1 MNEFVVKYNLTDDEV
16 SLLKLAFKLV
26 DTVVEYQRYDR
37 YDNET
42 SNNLFHLKEKLG
54 IYELLEE

>member
-37 YDNET
+37 YDNEI